1 MTVPILAVT
10 DEIDPRIHS
19 ASVAQR
25 MGHVRFVVSCG
36 DLPVSYLE
44 FLADALRRPVYF
56 VHGNHVAGL
65 ERGCRPGDSHQP
77 PGGINLAGKVVRDPS
92 TGLIMAGLPGSPR
105 YSSDD
110 GGQYDEW
117 QVRLMIARMAPQLLW
132 NKQRHG
138 RALDLLV
145 THAPPLGVNDRSD
158 PAHRGFEAIRDFVE
172 RFKPAYQLH
181 GHIHLYDRSVSPV
194 ARLGETEV
202 VNVFPFRVVEV
213 EEPAAERAA
222 VVARHERL
230 PVGEGAR
237 VTDQG
242 G

>member
-19 ASVAQR
+19 ASVCER

-36 DLPVSYLE
+36 DLPTSYLE
-44 FLADALRRPVYF
+44 FIADALRKPVYF
-56 VHGNHVAGL
+56 VHGNHVDRLG
-65 ERGCRPGDSHQP
+65 RGCRPGSEHHP
-77 PGGINLAGKVVRDPS
+77 PGGINLAGKVVRDAG

-117 QVRLMIARMAPQLLW
+117 QIRLMIARMTPQLLW

-145 THAPPLGVNDRSD
+145 THAPPLGVNDRCD

-172 RFKPAYQLH
+172 RFQPEYQLH
-181 GHIHLYDRSVSPV
+181 GHIHLYDRTVPHV
-194 ARLGETEV
+194 ARLGQTEV
-202 VNVFPFRVVEV
+202 VNVFPYRVLEV
-213 EEPAAERAA
+213 EAPVAVPSAAERG
-222 VVARHERL
+222 RL
-230 PVGEGAR
+230 AVGEGTRR
-237 VTDQG
+237 VAG
-242 G
+242 HRG